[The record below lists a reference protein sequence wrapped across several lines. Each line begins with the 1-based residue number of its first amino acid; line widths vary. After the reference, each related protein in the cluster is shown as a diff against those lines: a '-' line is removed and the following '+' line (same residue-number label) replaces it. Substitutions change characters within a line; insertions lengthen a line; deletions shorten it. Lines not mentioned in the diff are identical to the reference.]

1 MYFINK
7 NRYATLVYGKR
18 EAYISATANHHN
30 HLILTGINESSHLFW
45 WMFFF
50 FFREVYH
57 SIPRCSP
64 DDLQLDASSFPSC
77 SMMMEAATLRAFP
90 P

>member
-50 FFREVYH
+50 FFSERYTIPYH
-57 SIPRCSP
+57 VALQMTCSLMQAP
-64 DDLQLDASSFPSC
+64 FLAVV
-77 SMMMEAATLRAFP
+77 
-90 P
+90 